1 MAQQCYIL
9 SELAN
14 EDIVWLMD
22 IGKKETIPA
31 GTAILTE
38 GVPSDAFYIV
48 IEGTFAVQLSALG
61 NQSVAH
67 AGPAEVLGELSFVD
81 NRPPSATVVAD
92 VDADVLIIP
101 RTALHTKTESDDAF
115 AKRFYRALAI
125 FMADRLR
132 DTLNPGV
139 DTRPQSDP
147 ERLEKILGYL
157 RAL

>member
-9 SELAN
+9 AELAN

-22 IGKKETIPA
+22 VGTKQTIPT
-31 GTAILTE
+31 GEAILTE
-38 GVPSDAFYIV
+38 GTPSDAFYIV
-48 IEGTFAVQLSALG
+48 IEGEFAIQISALN
-61 NQSVAH
+61 NQAVAH
-67 AGPAEVLGELSFVD
+67 AGPAEVLGEMSFVD

-92 VDADVLIIP
+92 GTADVLVVP
-101 RTALHTKTESDDAF
+101 RTHLHEKIETDDAF

-139 DTRPQSDP
+139 DTRPIPDP
-147 ERLEKILGYL
+147 DRLEKILGYL
-157 RAL
+157 RAM

>member
-22 IGKKETIPA
+22 AGTKQTIPSN
-31 GTAILTE
+31 TAILTE
-38 GVPSDAFYIV
+38 GTPSDAFYIV
-48 IEGTFAVQLSALG
+48 IDGRFAIQISALN
-61 NQSVAH
+61 NQAVAH

-92 VDADVLIIP
+92 GDADVLVIP
-101 RTALHTKTESDDAF
+101 RTALHNKIETDDAF
-115 AKRFYRALAI
+115 AKRFYRALSI

-132 DTLNPGV
+132 DTLNPGANE
-139 DTRPQSDP
+139 RPTPDP

-157 RAL
+157 RAM

>member
-1 MAQQCYIL
+1 MAYQCYIL
-9 SELAN
+9 SELTN

-22 IGKKETIPA
+22 VGKKQTIPA
-31 GTAILTE
+31 GTTILTE
-38 GVPSDAFYIV
+38 GTPTESFYIV
-48 IEGTFAVQLSALG
+48 IEGAFAVQLSALN

-67 AGPAEVLGELSFVD
+67 VGPAEVLGEMSFVD

-92 VDADVLIIP
+92 GDADVLTIP
-101 RTALHTKTESDDAF
+101 RTVLHTKIETNDAF

-139 DTRPQSDP
+139 DTRPAPDP